1 MINLTLQRGYR
12 RIDIV
17 LREELSTIQSANVH
31 STSSGA
37 TLFRGSCGM
46 LSKNRVSLPIPGLS
60 AGAAT

>member
-31 STSSGA
+31 TGLHKLRSDIVS
-37 TLFRGSCGM
+37 
-46 LSKNRVSLPIPGLS
+46 RVLWDAIQE
-60 AGAAT
+60 